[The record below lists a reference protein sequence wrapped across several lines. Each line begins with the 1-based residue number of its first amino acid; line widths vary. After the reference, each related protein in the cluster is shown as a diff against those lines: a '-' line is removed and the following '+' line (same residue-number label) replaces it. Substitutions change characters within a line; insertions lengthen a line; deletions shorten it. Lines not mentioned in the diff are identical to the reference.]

1 MNALACDVGGT
12 NTRIGLVRGG
22 LLLADSV
29 AICRNDDFSDF
40 YAVASAYLARSGLAA
55 VDTVCIALASVATAE
70 GATLTNRDWTI
81 ARSRVLA
88 ACGAARV
95 EFIND
100 FEALGFSLGQAGRLE
115 TTCLTKGAGA
125 KEGAPRLVM
134 GAGTGFNA
142 AAWSPSRF
150 GGAPHVTAAECGHMT
165 LALAGADEFSLQQ
178 ALSRINGRASV
189 ERALSGNGLVA
200 IYNWV
205 CSRHGAE
212 ASFTHGAEISSR
224 AVARSDRLCM
234 EAANMFM
241 HLLGRV
247 AGDLALAY
255 LPYDGIYLSGGVT
268 RALGPLLESEP
279 AFLRAFTAKG
289 RMAELMERFS
299 IHLLNDDA
307 SALHGCAEWV
317 RLSSAA

>member
-1 MNALACDVGGT
+1 VG
-12 NTRIGLVRGG
+12 
-22 LLLADSV
+22 
-29 AICRNDDFSDF
+29 
-40 YAVASAYLARSGLAA
+40 
-55 VDTVCIALASVATAE
+55 
-70 GATLTNRDWTI
+70 
-81 ARSRVLA
+81 
-88 ACGAARV
+88 
-95 EFIND
+95 FIND
-100 FEALGFSLGQAGRLE
+100 FEALGFSLGQAARLE
-115 TTCLTKGAGA
+115 TTCLSGGLTGGLTKGAGA
-125 KEGAPRLVM
+125 NEGAPRLVM

-142 AAWSPSRF
+142 AAWCPSRF
-150 GGAPHVTAAECGHMT
+150 GGAPHVVAAECGHMT
-165 LALAGADEFSLQQ
+165 LALAGEEEFSLQQ

-205 CSRHGAE
+205 CARHGAE
-212 ASFTHGAEISSR
+212 ARFTQGAEISSR
-224 AVARSDRLCM
+224 AVERSDALCG
-234 EAANMFM
+234 EAAQMFM

-289 RMAELMERFS
+289 RMAELMEQFS
-299 IHLLNDDA
+299 IHLLSDDA